1 MLQNLKP
8 FNGRIKSSIFYE
20 ELIRLYLSEEL
31 RILIASGATGGTS
44 KGSIGKYF
52 HLKDFGEALTRFDID
67 YQLVRETDY
76 VVGFP
81 TKQIGK
87 LISSKRKF
95 KKLIES
101 FKPDAVLVDRQSNF
115 GLEVIKAGIPLFV
128 ILRGH
133 HWSELEFAKETIY
146 KDLLM
151 RKIVD
156 LRGQIAEKVFA
167 GATAILPVADYLTNI
182 IKEHHPQQSVEV
194 YVEGVNSTRW
204 YKQKGMQLKHP
215 CIGLLQDANWWRKT
229 REMLTLEKV
238 IEKMPEVNF
247 YWVGDG
253 QYKDKIL
260 PVLEKFENFHWLG
273 PLQYPD
279 KVREYLTEID
289 VYALI
294 TGMDLASLSLKE
306 AQLMGKPVVATNVGG
321 NPEMM
326 MDGKTGF
333 LVKEGDVD
341 DLFEKLSSLLKNK
354 EMRLEKGSNGTK
366 FIEEKFSMDASA
378 KNFIRILDTYVK
390 N

>member
-215 CIGLLQDANWWRKT
+215 CVGLLQDANWWRKT

-238 IEKMPEVNF
+238 IEKMPEINF

>member
-215 CIGLLQDANWWRKT
+215 CVGLLQDANWWRKT

-333 LVKEGDVD
+333 LVKEGDAD

-354 EMRLEKGSNGTK
+354 EMSLEKGSNGTK

-378 KNFIRILDTYVK
+378 KNFIRILDIYV
-390 N
+390 NH

>member
-215 CIGLLQDANWWRKT
+215 CVGLLQDANWWRKT

-354 EMRLEKGSNGTK
+354 EMSLEKGSNGTK

>member
-1 MLQNLKP
+1 LLQNLKP

-146 KDLLM
+146 KDPLM

>member
-1 MLQNLKP
+1 M
-8 FNGRIKSSIFYE
+8 
-20 ELIRLYLSEEL
+20 

-44 KGSIGKYF
+44 KGSVGKYF
-52 HLKDFGEALTRFDID
+52 HLKDFGDALARFDVD

-81 TKQIGK
+81 TKQISK

-95 KKLIES
+95 KKLIEN
-101 FKPDAVLVDRQSNF
+101 FRPDAVLVDRQSNF

-146 KDLLM
+146 KDPLM

-156 LRGQIAEKVFA
+156 LRGKIAEKVFA
-167 GATAILPVADYLTNI
+167 GATAILPVANHLTNI
-182 IKEHHPQQSVEV
+182 IKEHHPQQHIEV

-204 YKQKGMQLKHP
+204 YKQNGVELKHP
-215 CIGLLQDANWWRKT
+215 CVGLLQDANWWRKT

-238 IEKMPEVNF
+238 IEKMPEINF

-253 QYKDKIL
+253 QYKDRIL
-260 PVLEKFENFHWLG
+260 SVLEKFENFHWLG

-279 KVREYLTEID
+279 KVRQYLTEID
-289 VYALI
+289 IYALI

-306 AQLMGKPVVATNVGG
+306 AQLMEKPVIATNVGG

-326 MDGKTGF
+326 IDGKTGF
-333 LVKEGDVD
+333 LVKEGDPD
-341 DLFEKLSSLLKNK
+341 DLFGKLSILLKNK
-354 EMRLEKGSNGTK
+354 EMSIQKGSNGKK

>member
-1 MLQNLKP
+1 LLQNLKP

-215 CIGLLQDANWWRKT
+215 CVGLLQDANWWRKT

-378 KNFIRILDTYVK
+378 KNFIRILDIYAK
-390 N
+390 K

>member
-215 CIGLLQDANWWRKT
+215 CVGLLQDANWWRKT

>member
-31 RILIASGATGGTS
+31 RILIASGATGGRS

-215 CIGLLQDANWWRKT
+215 CVGLLQDANWWRKT

-306 AQLMGKPVVATNVGG
+306 AQLMGKPVVATSVGG

>member
-1 MLQNLKP
+1 M
-8 FNGRIKSSIFYE
+8 
-20 ELIRLYLSEEL
+20 
-31 RILIASGATGGTS
+31 IASGAAGGTS
-44 KGSIGKYF
+44 KGSVGKYF
-52 HLKDFGEALTRFDID
+52 HLKDFGEALAKFNID
-67 YQLVRETDY
+67 YKLVRETDY

-87 LISSKRKF
+87 LLSSKKKF

-101 FKPDAVLVDRQSNF
+101 FKPDAVLVDRQSDF

-146 KDLLM
+146 KDRFM

-156 LRGQIAEKVFA
+156 IRSKIAEKVFA
-167 GATAILPVADYLTNI
+167 GATAILPICSYLI
-182 IKEHHPQQSVEV
+182 DIVKEHHPQQSIEV
-194 YVEGVNSTRW
+194 FVEGVDDARW
-204 YKQKGMQLKHP
+204 YKQDGMQLKHP
-215 CIGLLQDANWWRKT
+215 CVGLLQDANWWKKT

-238 IEKMPEVNF
+238 IERMPEINF
-247 YWVGDG
+247 YWAGDG

-333 LVKEGDVD
+333 LVKEGDID

-354 EMRLEKGSNGTK
+354 EMSLEKGSNGTK

-378 KNFIRILDTYVK
+378 KNFIRILDIHVK

>member
-44 KGSIGKYF
+44 KGIIGKYF

-101 FKPDAVLVDRQSNF
+101 FKPDAVLVDKQSNF

-133 HWSELEFAKETIY
+133 HWSELKFAKETIY
-146 KDLLM
+146 KDPLM

-215 CIGLLQDANWWRKT
+215 CVGLLQDANWWRKT

-354 EMRLEKGSNGTK
+354 EMRLEIGSSGTK
-366 FIEEKFSMDASA
+366 FIEENFSMDASA
-378 KNFIRILDTYVK
+378 KNFVRILDSYVK

>member
-1 MLQNLKP
+1 LLQNLKP

>member
-1 MLQNLKP
+1 MSK
-8 FNGRIKSSIFYE
+8 
-20 ELIRLYLSEEL
+20 EL
-31 RILIASGATGGTS
+31 RILIASGAAGGTS
-44 KGSIGKYF
+44 KGSVGKYF
-52 HLKDFGEALTRFDID
+52 HLKDFGEALTKFNID

-101 FKPDAVLVDRQSNF
+101 FKPDAVLVDKQSNF

-146 KDLLM
+146 KDPLM

-156 LRGQIAEKVFA
+156 LRGKIAEKVFA

-215 CIGLLQDANWWRKT
+215 CVGLLQDANWWRKT